1 MLRRLPTV
9 LQSQNQKL
17 KGRKLIWNQNVPSM
31 TYRTLC
37 SNSVDTNNRS
47 RKQGL
52 VLLSKLLNLEPCEF
66 LNKREYN
73 QDSNQWRHGIM
84 ELFMVNWIP
93 LSPSGGKPPLRFTGR
108 DGVNPQLGDTDSFRA
123 AVEVEEK
130 PCGHHR
136 FDSADAVISVVF

>member
-47 RKQGL
+47 RKQD
-52 VLLSKLLNLEPCEF
+52 
-66 LNKREYN
+66 N

-136 FDSADAVISVVF
+136 SLDFHLLMYDTIFGRYHEYVY